1 LFEEKKLSTKKIS
14 VKQESAIRKRQSYKN
29 WSELH
34 QKLTCY
40 VPDSVIDKIMF
51 ELYSFID
58 DSKGFHTQTNAI
70 YNKESLDL
78 LLKDTKTFRWIQYKK
93 YVEEAITNKQ
103 QIIDA
108 QKQ

>member
-1 LFEEKKLSTKKIS
+1 MRNKKLSAKKIS

-78 LLKDTKTFRWIQYKK
+78 LLKDTKKIRAYVYQRYIDIIKK
-93 YVEEAITNKQ
+93 Q
-103 QIIDA
+103 
-108 QKQ
+108 

>member
-1 LFEEKKLSTKKIS
+1 VKKKVDVQHELK
-14 VKQESAIRKRQSYKN
+14 IRKRQSYNN
-29 WSELH
+29 WSKLH
-34 QKLTCY
+34 QKLMCY
-40 VPDSVIDKIMF
+40 VPESVIDKIMLEVYGF
-51 ELYSFID
+51 VD
-58 DSKGFHTQTNAI
+58 DSKGFHTQTNAT

-103 QIIDA
+103 QIIDT